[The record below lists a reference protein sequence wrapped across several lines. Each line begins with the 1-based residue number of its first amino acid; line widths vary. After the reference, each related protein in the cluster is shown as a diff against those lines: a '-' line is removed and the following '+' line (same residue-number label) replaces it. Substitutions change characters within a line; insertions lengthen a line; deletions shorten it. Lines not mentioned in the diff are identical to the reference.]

1 MSTETSMQRLA
12 AFIATRDA
20 RQDWSSFVN
29 SDRTSLHVSKLCAV
43 AGISRSAIYQNQA
56 VKHRLAVLEGLLRE
70 RGILE
75 IGGTSGAAMYGEV
88 DASVTEQDLQDL
100 SMRLT
105 SVKDSLRDAQ
115 KLLADYQD
123 QIDSIQSGAEF
134 K

>member
-20 RQDWSSFVN
+20 RQDWSLFVN
-29 SDRTSLHVSKLCAV
+29 SDRTRLHLSKLSAV
-43 AGISRSAIYQNQA
+43 AGISRSAIYQNQV
-56 VKHRLAVLEGLLRE
+56 VKHRLAVLEGLLRG

-75 IGGTSGAAMYGEV
+75 IEGTPGAAMYGEV

-100 SMRLT
+100 SMRLA
-105 SVKDSLRDAQ
+105 SVKDSLRDAE

-123 QIDSIQSGAEF
+123 QIDSIKSGDEF